1 MFNWQIQLGILVFD
15 ALIMSAGYSMLIP
28 FLPMYLLKE
37 LHVDPA
43 HVSMWSGAVYSVTFL
58 LGGLM
63 APIWGK
69 IADRKSKKLMMVRS
83 GLGLALSY
91 GLAGM
96 VTTPFQLFLA
106 RTLQG
111 FAAGLISVLLA
122 MTSSVVPKEKLG
134 IGMGM
139 FQSGLTMGNVMGPL
153 LGGFLATW
161 VGMRSSFFVASGF
174 LLLLTALTW
183 FFVPEPAKV
192 EVKADQEQVDVWKNP
207 KIRELLIYQFIVF
220 MVILYVQPIL
230 SLYVQSMVPADANV
244 VLLSGMVFSSVG
256 VASAFTAPL
265 WGRWGQRVGF
275 VKVMIICA
283 FFAGVVN
290 IFIPIPQT
298 IYGFGAINFFFGM
311 FFSGVAP
318 SLSSMLASV
327 TKPNERGL
335 AYGLMFSAQQ
345 YGSMLGPLIGGAFVM
360 FFPMRYIFWLSAV
373 TLIGLSL
380 VAYRKHRCDG
390 SI

>member
-1 MFNWQIQLGILVFD
+1 MGNWQLQLGILVFD
-15 ALIMSAGYSMLIP
+15 AIIMSAGYCMLIP

-37 LHVDPA
+37 LHVNPA
-43 HVSMWSGAVYSVTFL
+43 HVSLWSGAVFSVTFL

-69 IADRKSKKLMMVRS
+69 LADKKSRKLMMVRS

-91 GLAGM
+91 ALGGM
-96 VTTPFQLFLA
+96 VTTPFQLFLV

-134 IGMGM
+134 IGMGL
-139 FQSGLTMGNVMGPL
+139 FQSGLTIGNVMGPL
-153 LGGFLATW
+153 IGGTLATW
-161 VGMRSSFFVASGF
+161 FGMRASFFVASGF

-183 FFVPEPAKV
+183 YFIPEPIHERKNIQEQQV
-192 EVKADQEQVDVWKNP
+192 EVWKSP
-207 KIRELLIYQFIVF
+207 RVREILCFQFVVF
-220 MVILYVQPIL
+220 MVILFVQPIL
-230 SLYVQSMVPADANV
+230 SLYVASMVPPEANV
-244 VLLSGMVFSSVG
+244 VLLSGMMFSMVG
-256 VASAFTAPL
+256 IASALTAPL
-265 WGRWGQRVGF
+265 WGKWGQMVGF
-275 VKVMIICA
+275 VKVMIVCA
-283 FFAGVVN
+283 FCAGVVN
-290 IFIPIPQT
+290 FFVGIPQN
-298 IYGFGAINFFFGM
+298 IYGFGIMNFIFGC

-327 TKPNERGL
+327 TKPEERGL

-345 YGSMLGPLIGGAFVM
+345 YGSMLGPLIGGTFVTI
-360 FFPMRYIFWLSAV
+360 FPMRYIFLLSAV
-373 TLIGLSL
+373 VLLSL
-380 VAYRKHRCDG
+380 SITAYSMHRNDG

>member
-1 MFNWQIQLGILVFD
+1 MGNWRIQLGILVFD
-15 ALIMSAGYSMLIP
+15 AVIMSAGYSMLIP

-43 HVSMWSGAVYSVTFL
+43 HVSLWSGAVYSVTFL
-58 LGGLM
+58 IGGIM
-63 APIWGK
+63 APIWGR
-69 IADRKSKKLMMVRS
+69 IADRKSRKLMMVRS
-83 GLGLALSY
+83 GVGLALSY
-91 GLAGM
+91 GFAGLAA
-96 VTTPFQLFLA
+96 TPFQLFLA

-134 IGMGM
+134 IGMGL
-139 FQSGLTMGNVMGPL
+139 FQSGLTLGNVMGPL

-161 VGMRSSFFVASGF
+161 VGMRASFYMASLF
-174 LLLLTALTW
+174 LVVLTVLTW
-183 FFVPEPAKV
+183 FFVPEPDKGAAKV
-192 EVKADQEQVDVWKNP
+192 DQEQVDVWKNP
-207 KIRELLIYQFIVF
+207 KVRELLTYQFIVF

-244 VLLSGMVFSSVG
+244 VLLSGIVFSAVG

-283 FFAGVVN
+283 FFGGIMNFFVSV
-290 IFIPIPQT
+290 PQN
-298 IYGFGAINFFFGM
+298 IYGFGAMNFCFGM
-311 FFSGVAP
+311 FFSGVSP

-360 FFPMRYIFWLSAV
+360 FFPMRYIFCLSAV
-373 TLIGLSL
+373 TLIGLSII
-380 VAYRKHRCDG
+380 AYRKHRWDG
-390 SI
+390 SF